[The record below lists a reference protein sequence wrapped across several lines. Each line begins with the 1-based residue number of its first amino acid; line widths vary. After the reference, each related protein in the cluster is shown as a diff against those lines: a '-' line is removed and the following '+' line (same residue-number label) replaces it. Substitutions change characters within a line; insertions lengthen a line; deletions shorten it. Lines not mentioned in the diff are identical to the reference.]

1 MINLNNIIQ
10 DFIKKIVIEIKK
22 EDNKCIIKND
32 IFNPIFSIF
41 AQKIYPYVSLLFAMY
56 TINLILIIIILIL
69 IVKKNI

>member
-1 MINLNNIIQ
+1 MLNFNKVMNDI
-10 DFIKKIVIEIKK
+10 IKKIIIEIKK
-22 EDNKCIIKND
+22 EDNKYIIEND

>member
-1 MINLNNIIQ
+1 MINLYNIIQ

>member
-1 MINLNNIIQ
+1 MLLR
-10 DFIKKIVIEIKK
+10 EIKK